1 MKIPQNGRVGIVG
14 AGVSGLT
21 YAYFLSKLRPDLAI
35 SIYDKASAPGGW
47 IQSPVFSINGNP
59 TIFEKGPRTL
69 RGVSD
74 GTLLI
79 VDILRQLGS
88 GHEVEVMKSSSVANR
103 KWILGPTGELV
114 QVPNS
119 AGSLFRFLAS
129 DVTQG
134 LIPSIMGEPFRKP
147 LIDAGDESISSF
159 MSRRFGSSAIANNIL
174 SAVMHGIYSGD
185 VDRLSA
191 NATLGKMKQ
200 MEQEHGLIL
209 RAMFKNRKQPAPRL
223 PTCLE
228 EYERISP
235 NADLPGLAA
244 QLKKYPILRLAN
256 GLQTFPKVLNDAL
269 VSKGLAKIHYGSE
282 ILACSLP
289 NTTLNVDGE
298 DVKFDHLRF
307 TSLSAM
313 NIPGLESIKDELG
326 AVEHSSIFLANVYC
340 PTPGLLIPK
349 GKNGFGFLV
358 PKRNR
363 NPESLLGVI
372 FDSDTEKDSLQL
384 FGSAAETTRGDTLQG
399 DKVTFMMGGHY
410 FSSRGVPSNKAS
422 IRALKKCLADFLGV
436 DTSKYNFIIR
446 NEDETPDKEV
456 LMSEND
462 ILISFNLHERCIP
475 QYNVGFL
482 DRAGRMSDTATK
494 LSNGSVSLGGTGLGK
509 LGVPDCVLNSLE
521 DALKIA

>member
-35 SIYDKASAPGGW
+35 SIFDKASVPGGW
-47 IQSPVFSINGNP
+47 IQSPVLRINGNP

-119 AGSLFRFLAS
+119 AGSLFRFLAN

-134 LIPSIMGEPFRKP
+134 LIPSILGEPFRKAA
-147 LIDAGDESISSF
+147 IHAGDESISSF
-159 MSRRFGSSAIANNIL
+159 MSRRFGSSAVANNIL

-185 VDRLSA
+185 VDKLSA

-209 RAMFKNRKQPAPRL
+209 RAMFKNRKRPAPGL
-223 PTCLE
+223 PSCLN
-228 EYERISP
+228 EYEKISP
-235 NADLPGLAA
+235 SANLQGLAA
-244 QLKKYPILRLAN
+244 ELKNYPILRLAS
-256 GLQTFPKVLNDAL
+256 GLQTFPKALNDAL
-269 VSKGLAKIHYGSE
+269 VSKGLAELHYGSK
-282 ILACSLP
+282 ILSCSLP
-289 NTTLNVDGE
+289 NTTLNVDGK
-298 DVKFDHLRF
+298 DLKFDHLRF

-313 NIPGLESIKDELG
+313 NIPGLESIQDELG
-326 AVEHSSIFLANVYC
+326 NVEHSSIFLANVYC
-340 PTPGLLIPK
+340 PKPGLLIPN

-372 FDSDTEKDSLQL
+372 FDSDTEKDSLKL
-384 FGSAAETTRGDTLQG
+384 FEPVAETIPHDKLRG

-410 FSSRGVPSNKAS
+410 FSSRGVPSSNAS
-422 IRALKKCLADFLGV
+422 IRALKKCLSDFLGV
-436 DTSKYNFIIR
+436 DTSLYNFIIR
-446 NEDETPDKEV
+446 NEDETPDKAV
-456 LMSEND
+456 LMADND
-462 ILISFNLHERCIP
+462 ILISYNLHENCIP

-482 DRAGRMSDTATK
+482 DRATRMSEKTTEI
-494 LSNGSVSLGGTGLGK
+494 SNGSVSLGGTGLGK